1 MSKNLEKALKRLER
15 RKAKRVGVARLRA
28 GNGAV
33 LEFDIIPPRD
43 SIIAYSQDGITF
55 VVIRR
60 RGYMIRGH
68 ILRVYLCNG
77 TLIYEGDVISFS
89 SFFKF
94 KRYAKPRR
102 KAFAGVEK

>member
-1 MSKNLEKALKRLER
+1 MAKDLEKFLKESEKRI
-15 RKAKRVGVARLRA
+15 AKRTGIARLRA
-28 GNGAV
+28 RNGAV

-43 SIIAYSQDGITF
+43 SIITYLQDRITF

-77 TLIYEGDVISFS
+77 TLIYEGDVIRFS
-89 SFFKF
+89 CFFKF
-94 KRYAKPRR
+94 KKFKKPVKKALKGVR
-102 KAFAGVEK
+102 K